1 MPRKASSR
9 CQECLQTQRG
19 EKRKENERVGQPTR
33 CRERIVVSTQA
44 QEKEERCE
52 PDADPEEGRHVS
64 EGGGVHHG
72 PAAIRLTRHL
82 ACLVRN
88 MCEIEE
94 PHEMVDDD
102 KDAGRDEGWGGKG
115 DEWPCVGEILQV
127 YNVAEYGERDLVRG
141 EGICE
146 CQQDVYRDDDLNI
159 NISLACALSTF
170 LGSRDKTNI
179 DASLSDDLGD
189 FGVLFDQFGKPE

>member
-1 MPRKASSR
+1 M
-9 CQECLQTQRG
+9 
-19 EKRKENERVGQPTR
+19 GQPTG
-33 CRERIVVSTQA
+33 CRERVIVSTQA

-64 EGGGVHHG
+64 EGGRFHHG

-82 ACLVRN
+82 TRLVRN

-102 KDAGRDEGWGGKG
+102 KDAGRDEGWGGEG

-127 YNVAEYGERDLVRG
+127 YNVAEYGERDLVRR
-141 EGICE
+141 ESICE
-146 CQQDVYRDDDLNI
+146 CQQDVYRDDGLDI
-159 NISLACALSTF
+159 NISLACVLLT
-170 LGSRDKTNI
+170 LLDSRDKDEQRCI
-179 DASLSDDLGD
+179 SFRRPWRFWSALRSIRKARAGR
-189 FGVLFDQFGKPE
+189 